1 MRHHIHLLRHA
12 KSSWDDPGL
21 PDHDRP
27 LAPRGRRAAERLS
40 RHVATIGVAPDLV
53 LCSSAIRA
61 VETWEGIK
69 SGFPP
74 DTQVAV
80 SPELYEAA
88 APSLL
93 GRLNLL
99 AETVRSVLII
109 GHNPSIE
116 ALAIGLTGAGAADA
130 IARIKTKYP
139 TGALATLVVEEAWA
153 ELAWESA
160 ALESFVVPREL

>member
-40 RHVATIGVAPDLV
+40 RHADATGLAPDLV
-53 LCSSAIRA
+53 LCSSATRA
-61 VETWEGIK
+61 VQTWEGIRG
-69 SGFPP
+69 GFPP
-74 DTQVAV
+74 DTPVEV

-88 APSLL
+88 AASLL
-93 GRLNLL
+93 RRLNLL
-99 AETVRSVLII
+99 PETVRSVLII

-130 IARIKTKYP
+130 ISRMKTKYP
-139 TGALATLVVEEAWA
+139 TAALATLVFDAPWA
-153 ELAWESA
+153 DLAWESA
-160 ALESFVVPREL
+160 TLESFVLPREL

>member
-40 RHVATIGVAPDLV
+40 RHLAATGVAPDLV
-53 LCSSAIRA
+53 LCSSATRA
-61 VETWEGIK
+61 VATLEGIR
-69 SGFPP
+69 SGLPP
-74 DTQVAV
+74 DTPIEV
-80 SPELYEAA
+80 SRELYEAA

-93 GRLNLL
+93 QRLSRLP
-99 AETVRSVLII
+99 EPVGSVLII

-116 ALAIGLTGAGAADA
+116 ALAIGLTSAGAAAA
-130 IARIKTKYP
+130 IDRMKTKYP
-139 TGALATLVVEEAWA
+139 TGALATLVIDGAWA
-153 ELAWESA
+153 DLAWESA
-160 ALESFVVPREL
+160 TLEGFVVPKEL

>member
-1 MRHHIHLLRHA
+1 VRHHIHLLRHA

-40 RHVATIGVAPDLV
+40 RHVAATEVVPDLI
-53 LCSSAIRA
+53 LCSSATRA
-61 VETWEGIK
+61 VQTWEGIR

-74 DTQVAV
+74 DTPVEV
-80 SPELYEAA
+80 SPELYQAA
-88 APSLL
+88 APSVRRRLTLL
-93 GRLNLL
+93 P
-99 AETVRSVLII
+99 ETVRSVLII

-130 IARIKTKYP
+130 IARMKTKYP
-139 TGALATLVVEEAWA
+139 TGALATLVVDGAWA

-160 ALESFVVPREL
+160 TLKSFVVPREL